1 MRRHRAVL
9 GIVVLAAIAGL
20 APSAA
25 SAATS
30 CEFASG
36 VMTVQMSAVH
46 DDASFSVASNGEI
59 VVSRAGTKVTCTG
72 GTPTRVT
79 TNVISIR
86 NVPMQGGATTVEL
99 VEPSAFA
106 PGASTADELGGDREI
121 EVFVN
126 FSGDLDSRLTLVG
139 GPANEDIRAG
149 TSGIN
154 PNARIAE
161 LAPDTDIFLVDVATA
176 VTITGGN
183 GFNVIS
189 ATGGLGTGDPLT
201 SPIVLVGGD
210 GVDVLTGGNG
220 HDSLYGGAGQDLLHG
235 FGGNDALAPGSG
247 DDDVDGGS
255 GHDAVDYIANPTGVD
270 VDLAIAGP
278 QLGSGADTFAGI
290 EDVYGTRERDV
301 LRGDRGANQLIGFE
315 GDDTIT
321 GRSGSDELSGGDGR
335 DTIDARDGEPDMVTC
350 GAGVDTV
357 TTDRAGVDEL
367 NACDF
372 ALFPQPS
379 NGGGASVAHDTVAPS
394 FTSRP
399 RFRRKRFRYALSEPA
414 TVTIVVRRRISGR
427 FRRVKALR
435 VSARR
440 GANRTRFAPHRRGRY
455 RAVLQAV
462 DAAGNASA
470 PTRVAF
476 RVLSSHR

>member
-1 MRRHRAVL
+1 
-9 GIVVLAAIAGL
+9 
-20 APSAA
+20 
-25 SAATS
+25 
-30 CEFASG
+30 
-36 VMTVQMSAVH
+36 MTVQMSAVH

-59 VVSRAGTKVTCTG
+59 VVSRAGTKITCTG

-86 NVPMQGGATTVEL
+86 NVPMQGGSTTVEL

-139 GPANEDIRAG
+139 WPANENIRAG

-161 LAPDTDIFLVDVATA
+161 LAPDTDILLVDVATA

-247 DDDVDGGS
+247 DDDVDGGA

-315 GDDTIT
+315 GDVYAIEDHR
-321 GRSGSDELSGGDGR
+321 G
-335 DTIDARDGEPDMVTC
+335 P
-350 GAGVDTV
+350 V
-357 TTDRAGVDEL
+357 TTTSLYEDEFMVNIDRTLAGEMIGIEIVGVTLQDSPS
-367 NACDF
+367 DTS
-372 ALFPQPS
+372 S
-379 NGGGASVAHDTVAPS
+379 NGSTAN
-394 FTSRP
+394 TSSPTPRP
-399 RFRRKRFRYALSEPA
+399 TP
-414 TVTIVVRRRISGR
+414 
-427 FRRVKALR
+427 
-435 VSARR
+435 
-440 GANRTRFAPHRRGRY
+440 P
-455 RAVLQAV
+455 
-462 DAAGNASA
+462 DD
-470 PTRVAF
+470 
-476 RVLSSHR
+476 SSTSPDR